1 MPGRYKDAPALMA
14 AMALLLLLAG
24 AGAAATSAPPELARL
39 PKPHDVASATSLHA
53 SALAAARR
61 TASRHGHELPA
72 VGLDAAPQGSAG
84 SLIVPSDYGADPTG
98 RTDST
103 PAFMQMLAQ
112 LVPGP
117 VPPCTP
123 SPS

>member
-1 MPGRYKDAPALMA
+1 MA

-24 AGAAATSAPPELARL
+24 AAAATSAPSELARL
-39 PKPHDVASATSLHA
+39 PKPHDVASAASLHA

-61 TASRHGHELPA
+61 TASRHGHEVPA

-103 PAFMQMLAQ
+103 PPLRV
-112 LVPGP
+112 L
-117 VPPCTP
+117 PPAVVWCSSSRCP
-123 SPS
+123 IR

>member
-1 MPGRYKDAPALMA
+1 MA

-24 AGAAATSAPPELARL
+24 AGAATSSAPPELARL

-117 VPPCTP
+117 PSPLHP